1 MKRNKKFNRENRKLK
16 LQKSQSGRG
25 LFLFKN
31 NSNASLQLPKIS
43 SDGKRW
49 IDANQTWEGDS
60 FFLSMIPKEAILLE
74 TIISPDEQ
82 QKKEELVMD
91 EKLLLDQP
99 DQVTEEGKVEHV
111 VAVESKKINE
121 NKKTSTKSKK
131 SKKLITEDP
140 VGDLTIIIE

>member
-31 NSNASLQLPKIS
+31 NSRGSLQLPKIS

-49 IDANQTWEGDS
+49 IEVNQTWEGDS
-60 FFLSMIPKEAILLE
+60 FFLSMIPKEAILLK
-74 TIISPDEQ
+74 TIISPDDQE
-82 QKKEELVMD
+82 KEEKVSN

-99 DQVTEEGKVEHV
+99 DQITEEGKIEHV
-111 VAVESKKINE
+111 VSVENKKINE
-121 NKKTSTKSKK
+121 NKTSLKSKK
-131 SKKLITEDP
+131 SKKLLTEDP

>member
-31 NSNASLQLPKIS
+31 NSRGSLQLPKVS

-49 IDANQTWEGDS
+49 IEVNQTWEGDS
-60 FFLSMIPKEAILLE
+60 FFLSMIPKEAILLK
-74 TIISPDEQ
+74 TIISPDDQ
-82 QKKEELVMD
+82 EEEEKVSN

-99 DQVTEEGKVEHV
+99 DQITEEGKIEHV
-111 VAVESKKINE
+111 VSVETKKINE
-121 NKKTSTKSKK
+121 NKTSLKSKK
-131 SKKLITEDP
+131 SKKLLTEDP